1 VHPCPLETCQCVA
14 SFDKI
19 KGELTLWGTFQAPH
33 VIRTVGS
40 LISKIPE
47 HKIHVIAPDI
57 GGGFGNKAPIY
68 PGYICAIVGSMKTG
82 RPVKWVEDRS
92 ENLMSTT
99 FARDYHMRGEIAA
112 TADGRVLGLRA
123 TVLADHGA
131 FNATAKSNYAAA
143 NLGATWVSP
152 RGVYVDVSGQKSLN
166 AKHDL
171 WDSIGAGQQKFS
183 RDSYTLTGGYIHV
196 LSGGVSISGFGGYTY
211 GKTIF
216 DAPPGFAQSKDIFE
230 SKGIFVGAGAG
241 VPALRGQLSGSLAVA
256 GMKGNQKDDA
266 GFDIKADTTFG
277 FSLGGAYTYKLSE
290 ALGVTADLRYQQYKY
305 DFGTQIPGYKV
316 TEKMT
321 SLGVRLGYQF

>member
-1 VHPCPLETCQCVA
+1 MTNRVGKLCALLCAAAAFFPALAQAQSGVFRVYAGLAPT
-14 SFDKI
+14 SYRI
-19 KGELTLWGTFQAPH
+19 TLN
-33 VIRTVGS
+33 
-40 LISKIPE
+40 IP
-47 HKIHVIAPDI
+47 
-57 GGGFGNKAPIY
+57 
-68 PGYICAIVGSMKTG
+68 
-82 RPVKWVEDRS
+82 
-92 ENLMSTT
+92 
-99 FARDYHMRGEIAA
+99 
-112 TADGRVLGLRA
+112 
-123 TVLADHGA
+123 GA

-152 RGVYVDVSGQKSLN
+152 RGVYVDVSGQTSLN

-171 WDSIGAGQQKFS
+171 WDSTGAGQQKFS
-183 RDSYTLTGGYIHV
+183 RDSYTLTGGYIHP

-216 DAPPGFAQSKDIFE
+216 YAPPGFTQSKDIFE

-241 VPALRGQLSGSLAVA
+241 VPALRGQFSGSLAVA

>member
-1 VHPCPLETCQCVA
+1 VIAMTNRVGKLYALLCAAAA
-14 SFDKI
+14 SFPALAQAQSGVFRVYAGLAPTSYRI
-19 KGELTLWGTFQAPH
+19 TLN
-33 VIRTVGS
+33 
-40 LISKIPE
+40 IP
-47 HKIHVIAPDI
+47 
-57 GGGFGNKAPIY
+57 
-68 PGYICAIVGSMKTG
+68 
-82 RPVKWVEDRS
+82 
-92 ENLMSTT
+92 
-99 FARDYHMRGEIAA
+99 
-112 TADGRVLGLRA
+112 
-123 TVLADHGA
+123 GA

-152 RGVYVDVSGQKSLN
+152 RGVYVDVSGQTSLN

-171 WDSIGAGQQKFS
+171 WDSIRAGQQKFS
-183 RDSYTLTGGYIHV
+183 RDSYTLTGGYIHL

-216 DAPPGFAQSKDIFE
+216 YAPPGFAQSKDIFE

-241 VPALRGQLSGSLAVA
+241 VPALRGQFSGSLAIA

-305 DFGTQIPGYKV
+305 DFGTQIAGYKV